1 MTKHKQTKHQP
12 KRAKK
17 IKVLKVTPIEP
28 DKHIVE
34 LEIEGAPEP
43 LPEVP
48 LPLEFEPGVI
58 NSKDAPESGVWN
70 WLKSIFG

>member
-1 MTKHKQTKHQP
+1 MAKHKQKKQQP

-17 IKVLKVTPIEP
+17 IKVLKVTAIEP

-34 LEIEGAPEP
+34 LEVSGAPVP

-48 LPLEFEPGVI
+48 LPVEFEPGVI
-58 NSKDAPESGVWN
+58 KSKDAPESGVWN
-70 WLKSIFG
+70 WLKSILG